1 MFNLS
6 KSIETPRSRLNERGD
21 PPDGLIG
28 SFMEPKITSTPLVRD
43 NHPISPPKPR
53 LFSPHRYSLSESVP
67 SYNNKRNGSLHTRAL
82 GPLLASTKYNVNVST
97 YEDAKSPGLVS
108 RIVQYNEETEQE
120 KEHQRPATHQAKYSG
135 AGLFP
140 IVHLFKKDLP
150 TLEPRKVT
158 VKLASSDYS
167 KTHSHE
173 YNQKLLEG
181 ITKPGSPSLGRRT
194 VIQGPND
201 NNSSTRSVL
210 DALKEISRKRIHANE
225 EFDLNEDD
233 SKRIRTDQINAESN
247 KRSRADSPLLD
258 SSQESYSS
266 SEKPH
271 SKRIC
276 VYDEYA
282 ASCSSTNYLSKVPES
297 SAGGAKR
304 KSVSISTLTEN
315 PKDSKQVKLVTV
327 ETQTSDPYDAAK
339 ISEST
344 STTELDSKNEE
355 EPDETKSSTKR
366 ESPVKI
372 FDDAPLERIR
382 RNRLMAL
389 MGSLAGKDASLTP
402 KPDAAAVLVEKPKD
416 VVDSD
421 KDKSLVSIMSHN
433 KSHPEKSDKHVHFNI
448 PSSTDTSE
456 SAVSSFT
463 TQTLQSNSVAKSQTP
478 APPSSP
484 VNLPTSEPLT
494 STSLSTSKD
503 LPVINFS
510 AGGDSLKTT
519 ASIPTLQ
526 FNSASSTSLGLPAI
540 STSVTSVSSSASV
553 SFTSKSDSPKIG
565 GFKFDLPKSISTTS
579 VASSV
584 MSTTS
589 TSAAQLTFNTTTS
602 KTDLTI
608 PQPAFG
614 GVGTTNSAFPAS
626 GGFVLGSKSSSSTT
640 VLPSFGLKAT
650 TANSALPSLAAEVSS
665 SPAAVAFGAKSSVTT
680 PSCGVTQSSTS
691 TTASPGFGTSITSAT
706 STGQPTFNTTPT
718 FNFGSGN
725 KDPSNTTLT
734 TFGAP
739 TSTPA
744 PPSYESTTQNKTFS
758 FGSTNNTTTITSF
771 GSDTKP
777 IISFGGVQPNAQ
789 TNSAASF
796 SFGAVTTTAGSF
808 STSTTTT
815 SGAFGTTVASTDF
828 GTTTAAS
835 TFSSPGMTRTT
846 TGFGTGTTTT
856 TTASVPI
863 FGAAQTTTSST
874 FGSSTASAI
883 PFSKPTLPTFG
894 QTTAQSSFGAPTTS
908 APASFG
914 NGNNTF
920 GSTNTTNSGS
930 MFGGSNPPLLTN
942 AVFGTGNGTFRS
954 QNQPQNI
961 FGGAAA
967 AQPSGFGVSSS
978 ANQTFGGATA
988 PAFGNSVT
996 TTTTNTAGFGTT
1008 GSAPVFSFG
1017 AKTTTSAPT
1026 FGTGNTFGAT
1036 TTTASSGF
1044 GTTSSTSFGSTGGFG
1059 TANTTFGASSGNFG
1073 ANPAPSFGAATTTQN
1088 TGFGTTNTPTFGAST
1103 GAFGGATSKP
1113 AFGSVAPSS
1122 SSATPAFGA
1131 TAPTAAFGQ
1140 PNPSSAAFGSN
1151 TASAF
1156 SKPSS
1161 SSFGTA
1167 SSASGS
1173 FGSANSSFGAAQ
1185 PPANAAT
1192 FNSPTTTQSGVFSF
1206 GGGGSAPTA
1215 AKPAGVFSFGG
1226 GATGSSGDVAK
1237 PSYNFTAGA
1246 APPSFGGA
1254 PSPSFGANN
1263 VAVPQFG
1270 ATGTPQFGAT
1280 ATGGA
1285 PGTFNI
1291 GAGPPASN
1299 RGRTTLKP
1307 RRRI

>member
-1 MFNLS
+1 MKCL
-6 KSIETPRSRLNERGD
+6 L
-21 PPDGLIG
+21 
-28 SFMEPKITSTPLVRD
+28 
-43 NHPISPPKPR
+43 ISPVICIIII
-53 LFSPHRYSLSESVP
+53 FYRYSLSETVP
-67 SYNNKRNGSLHTRAL
+67 SYNSKRNASLHTRAL

-108 RIVQYNEETEQE
+108 RIVQYNEETEHE
-120 KEHQRPATHQAKYSG
+120 KGYHRPATHQTKYSG

-158 VKLASSDYS
+158 VKLSSSDYS
-167 KTHSHE
+167 KTHSQE

-181 ITKPGSPSLGRRT
+181 IVKPGSPSLGRRT

-201 NNSSTRSVL
+201 NNSSPRSVL

-233 SKRIRTDQINAESN
+233 SKRVRTEQINGDSN

-258 SSQESYSS
+258 SSSESYSS
-266 SEKPH
+266 SDKPR

-282 ASCSSTNYLSKVPES
+282 ASCSSTNYLSKMPES

-327 ETQTSDPYDAAK
+327 ETQTNEPYDGAK
-339 ISEST
+339 VSESET
-344 STTELDSKNEE
+344 TTELDSKNDNES
-355 EPDETKSSTKR
+355 DETKKR
-366 ESPVKI
+366 ESPVKV
-372 FDDAPLERIR
+372 FDDSPLERIR
-382 RNRLMAL
+382 KNRLMAL
-389 MGSLAGKDASLTP
+389 MGSLAGKDTSLTP
-402 KPDAAAVLVEKPKD
+402 KSVAATVLVEKSKD

-421 KDKSLVSIMSHN
+421 RDKSPVSIMSHN
-433 KSHPEKSDKHVHFNI
+433 KSHSEKSDKHVHFNI
-448 PSSTDTSE
+448 PNSTASSE
-456 SAVSSFT
+456 SVVADFT
-463 TQTLQSNSVAKSQTP
+463 TQTLPSDNFAKSQTP

-484 VNLPTSEPLT
+484 VNLPASEPLT
-494 STSLSTSKD
+494 SASLSTSKD

-510 AGGDSLKTT
+510 AGSDSLQTV
-519 ASIPTLQ
+519 ASIPTIQ
-526 FNSASSTSLGLPAI
+526 FNSPSSTSLGLPVI
-540 STSVTSVSSSASV
+540 SASVTSISSSASV
-553 SFTSKSDSPKIG
+553 SLTTSKSESPKIG

-579 VASSV
+579 VASSA

-589 TSAAQLTFNTTTS
+589 TSTAQLTFATTTS

-614 GVGTTNSAFPAS
+614 GLVTTTSAFPTSA
-626 GGFVLGSKSSSSTT
+626 GFVLGSKSSASTT
-640 VLPSFGLKAT
+640 VLPSFGLQAT
-650 TANSALPSLAAEVSS
+650 AASSTLPSLAAGVNS
-665 SPAAVAFGAKSSVTT
+665 SPATVAFGARSNASTSSSGIV
-680 PSCGVTQSSTS
+680 QSSTS

-706 STGQPTFNTTPT
+706 STGQPAFNTTPT
-718 FNFGSGN
+718 FNFVSGN
-725 KDPSNTTLT
+725 KDPSNNTLT

-739 TSTPA
+739 TTSAPA
-744 PPSYESTTQNKTFS
+744 PPSYESTAQNKTFS
-758 FGSTNNTTTITSF
+758 FGSTNITTTSTPF

-777 IISFGGVQPNAQ
+777 IISFGGVKPSSQ
-789 TNSAASF
+789 TNPAAPF
-796 SFGAVTTTAGSF
+796 NFGAATTTAGAL
-808 STSTTTT
+808 STSASTT
-815 SGAFGTTVASTDF
+815 SGTFGTTAASPTF

-835 TFSSPGMTRTT
+835 TFGTPTVTRAT
-846 TGFGTGTTTT
+846 TGFGAGTTTT
-856 TTASVPI
+856 TTSSVPM
-863 FGAAQTTTSST
+863 FGAAQSTTSPS
-874 FGSSTASAI
+874 FGGSTASAT
-883 PFSKPTLPTFG
+883 PFTKPTLPTFG
-894 QTTAQSSFGAPTTS
+894 QTTAPSSFGAPTTT

-920 GSTNTTNSGS
+920 GSPSTTNSGS
-930 MFGGSNPPLLTN
+930 MFGGSNPP
-942 AVFGTGNGTFRS
+942 AFGTANGTFGS
-954 QNQPQNI
+954 QNQTQNI

-978 ANQTFGGATA
+978 ANQTFCGATA
-988 PAFGNSVT
+988 PTFGSSVT
-996 TTTTNTAGFGTT
+996 TTANTSGFGTI

-1017 AKTTTSAPT
+1017 AKTTTSGAT
-1026 FGTGNTFGAT
+1026 FGTSNTFGAT

-1044 GTTSSTSFGSTGGFG
+1044 GTTSSTSFGTSSGFG
-1059 TANTTFGASSGNFG
+1059 TANTTFGASSGTFG
-1073 ANPAPSFGAATTTQN
+1073 ANSAPTFGAATTTQN
-1088 TGFGTTNTPTFGAST
+1088 PGFGATNTPSFGAPT
-1103 GAFGGATSKP
+1103 GAFGGATGKP

-1122 SSATPAFGA
+1122 SSAAPAFGA
-1131 TAPTAAFGQ
+1131 TAPTTAFGQ
-1140 PNPSSAAFGSN
+1140 SNPSSAAFGSN

-1156 SKPSS
+1156 SKPSGTT
-1161 SSFGTA
+1161 FGTG
-1167 SSASGS
+1167 SSTSGS
-1173 FGSANSSFGAAQ
+1173 FGTANSSFGAAQ
-1185 PPANAAT
+1185 PSASAAT

-1254 PSPSFGANN
+1254 TSPSFGANN

-1270 ATGTPQFGAT
+1270 ATGTPQFGA
-1280 ATGGA
+1280 AAAGGA